1 MKKFEKL
8 LLVTI
13 AVLGLLPAAL
23 FAQEDPAVV
32 QYYKTREAQAS
43 PNLKQILAAGRKE
56 IADKKLTFSIGNT
69 TVSERD
75 IHTLYGEYKVI
86 AADDARIKAELA
98 QMAAEQAAILK
109 NIKDLENVNANSPSY
124 DPRNDNRLPA
134 IRDQQCGDCWAYSS
148 VGALEISDIKENH
161 TPPANIDLSER
172 QMVTCSGAGSCS
184 GGWPYLV
191 YEFLKKD
198 KTNMMT
204 AAQYPDNGQN
214 GPCPNIKPDTKVE
227 LATWGIADPNAGLF
241 KIADEKKIK
250 EAIVKY
256 GSVSACVNVTS
267 LFQHYSGGIFNETYS
282 DHSNPSVNHAI
293 VLVGWNDS
301 KKAWLLRNSWGTGW
315 GEKGY
320 MWINMDSN
328 NIGFGTIWCV
338 ARK

>member
-1 MKKFEKL
+1 MKKFKL
-8 LLVTI
+8 LLLGTI
-13 AVLGLLPAAL
+13 TVLGLVPARL
-23 FAQEDPAVV
+23 VAQDDPAVK
-32 QYYKTREAQAS
+32 QFYQAREAQVS
-43 PNLKQILAAGRKE
+43 PKLKQILTTGRKE
-56 IADKKLTFSIGNT
+56 IADRKLTFNIGNT
-69 TVSERD
+69 TASERD
-75 IHTLYGEYKVI
+75 IHTLLGEYKII
-86 AADDARIKAELA
+86 AADDARIKALLA

-109 NIKDLENVNANSPSY
+109 NIKNLENVTASSSSY

-161 TPPANIDLSER
+161 TPPANIDLSEK

-214 GPCPNIKPDTKVE
+214 GSCPTIKPDTKVE
-227 LATWGIADPNAGLF
+227 LATWGIADEGAGLY
-241 KIADEKKIK
+241 KIADERKIK

-256 GSVSACVNVTS
+256 GSVSACVNATS
-267 LFQHYSGGIFNETYS
+267 LFQHYTGGVYNENPS
-282 DHSNPSVNHAI
+282 DFSNPSVNHAI

-320 MWINMDSN
+320 MWIDYKSSN
-328 NIGFGTIWCV
+328 VGFGTIWCV